1 MTQSQ
6 DRRATNGVGFHNTGS
21 GCSPCFHGWACRS
34 GGSTLTGRPAKFHG
48 DVPCNKWGRSAWN
61 SVLRSLTWHWKRG
74 ADTKSSKVLG
84 PWPFHYRK
92 NNIQK
97 AWFDNRFLCWEQLR
111 SGVPMARYQRRKR
124 WPPSVHAS
132 HSVGP
137 FLEEPIQH
145 FFFWTRSVGLNNCS
159 RTFASWET
167 TTPRP
172 SAFFFGNPFTIL
184 EKSKEHVLPLFSIF
198 IPGFSLPFMFLF
210 LAMSNMQSAVPSDL
224 QVLEVWKTHP
234 SFGHLNLWAQ
244 YIQTRRRT
252 LYTYW
257 HCLKE
262 SYNVSEAQRLKNIFT
277 ALVCLFA
284 CLFLSGYIY
293 RFAYHVSATLWAP
306 WWQCCKNNTRISKA
320 DGEQVAAALLVML
333 PTGFCFEP
341 GQMAKSLWRHSLPL
355 RYCVWAFQR
364 DDECLHGAVTTNRE
378 DTIFET
384 SLDTASGVC
393 WVKIQSCHSNVCRE
407 SYLRHSTCDNI
418 PDWKHPGPRTMTYH
432 DRHRS
437 PNRRKT
443 VANAPHRSQLRTNN
457 H

>member
-6 DRRATNGVGFHNTGS
+6 DRRATSGVGFHNTGS
-21 GCSPCFHGWACRS
+21 GCSPCFRGWACRS
-34 GGSTLTGRPAKFHG
+34 GGPTLTGRPAKFHG

-61 SVLRSLTWHWKRG
+61 SALRGLTWHWKRD

-84 PWPFHYRK
+84 LFHYRK
-92 NNIQK
+92 KTIQK

-111 SGVPMARYQRRKR
+111 SGVPMARYQRRKL

-167 TTPRP
+167 RTPRP
-172 SAFFFGNPFTIL
+172 SALFFPATPSRYLRNQRNMFFPSSLYLSLVFPFYSCFFFLRCQACKVQCRVTFKCLRCGKPIHLLVIL
-184 EKSKEHVLPLFSIF
+184 IFGVSIF
-198 IPGFSLPFMFLF
+198 KHVVGRCTPTGIALRSRTTCRKHNGWKSFSLPW
-210 LAMSNMQSAVPSDL
+210 S
-224 QVLEVWKTHP
+224 
-234 SFGHLNLWAQ
+234 
-244 YIQTRRRT
+244 
-252 LYTYW
+252 
-257 HCLKE
+257 
-262 SYNVSEAQRLKNIFT
+262 
-277 ALVCLFA
+277 A
-284 CLFLSGYIY
+284 CLLVWLSQVTFIALPTMSQRHCGHPDGN
-293 RFAYHVSATLWAP
+293 AAT
-306 WWQCCKNNTRISKA
+306 TR
-320 DGEQVAAALLVML
+320 VFPVML

-341 GQMAKSLWRHSLPL
+341 GQMVFGLSKGMSACTVPWQRGKTRFLRPALTQPPGFAEWRFRAATPTFVVSH
-355 RYCVWAFQR
+355 
-364 DDECLHGAVTTNRE
+364 
-378 DTIFET
+378 
-384 SLDTASGVC
+384 
-393 WVKIQSCHSNVCRE
+393 
-407 SYLRHSTCDNI
+407 TCDI
-418 PDWKHPGPRTMTYH
+418 PPATTFLIGRYWKHPGPRTMTYH